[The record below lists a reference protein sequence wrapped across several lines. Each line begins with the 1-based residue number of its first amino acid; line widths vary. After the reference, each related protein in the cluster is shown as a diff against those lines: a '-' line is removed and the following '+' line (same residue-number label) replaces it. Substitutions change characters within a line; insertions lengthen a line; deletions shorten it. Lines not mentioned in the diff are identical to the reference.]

1 MLFVAAVFAV
11 TVAGAQDKGK
21 IARPHKS
28 PEERADSCASRLQ
41 RSLDLD
47 ANQKTKVRDLA
58 LTRAQKMDE
67 LREKYKGQ
75 DSARQTWREE
85 RMLAHESF
93 NDGMKLTLTT
103 EQFAKWEEQK
113 KARAAKRSKH
123 HGKGH
128 HKHQGGKSDSTGGKQ
143 GHGKC
148 GDGKPENK

>member
-21 IARPHKS
+21 TKRPHKS
-28 PEERADSCASRLQ
+28 PEERADSCASHLQ
-41 RSLDLD
+41 RSLGLD

-67 LREKYKGQ
+67 LREKYRGQ
-75 DSARQTWREE
+75 DSSRQVWREE
-85 RMLAHESF
+85 RKLAQESF
-93 NDGMKLTLTT
+93 NEGMKLTLTP

-123 HGKGH
+123 HGKAH
-128 HKHQGGKSDSTGGKQ
+128 HKHHGGKSDSTGGKH

-148 GDGKPENK
+148 TPKGK